1 MTRTSMKPLWK
12 VPAVWA
18 GIKSPLI
25 LESELEVSCPPTQR
39 GFPCL
44 EFSFQHIQHKFGHE
58 EVRGSHSVEK
68 KSYIEK
74 SPLISGVN
82 H

>member
-1 MTRTSMKPLWK
+1 MTRTSMKPLWE

-25 LESELEVSCPPTQR
+25 LESELEVSCPRAQR
-39 GFPCL
+39 GSPCL

-58 EVRGSHSVEK
+58 EVRGSQSVEK

-74 SPLISGVN
+74 SPLISRVN
-82 H
+82 N